1 MWRSVALAVRSK
13 CRSVIHSACRFL
25 SRLTFTVVDVACER
39 LSFHLRATARARNP
53 ACLVNDEQQLAR
65 YRDAAGPR
73 LPTIPVNLGNK
84 QLEVCVESPMLSMH
98 RL

>member
-53 ACLVNDEQQLAR
+53 ACLVNDEQQLHATVTL
-65 YRDAAGPR
+65 RDHDGRPSQS
-73 LPTIPVNLGNK
+73 I
-84 QLEVCVESPMLSMH
+84 
-98 RL
+98 